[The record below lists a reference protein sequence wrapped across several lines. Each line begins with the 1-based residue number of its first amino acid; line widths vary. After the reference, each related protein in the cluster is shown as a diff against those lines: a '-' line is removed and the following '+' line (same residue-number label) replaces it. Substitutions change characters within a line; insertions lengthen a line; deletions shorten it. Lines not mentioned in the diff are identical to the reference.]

1 MSGSKEKESSGT
13 RNRVMEAV
21 RVKLG
26 SEEALFIHTIQ
37 MNSHPQIKELVPS
50 CILKYSNR
58 EYAMD
63 IFLCL

>member
-1 MSGSKEKESSGT
+1 
-13 RNRVMEAV
+13 MEAA
-21 RVKLG
+21 RVNLG

-50 CILKYSNR
+50 YILKYSNH